1 MGSRRCL
8 VLQHGYSPASGSA
21 TLLMAAYLFP
31 FLSDAFLKLFAKI
44 YINSNNNPEKLLN
57 ENDHYDT
64 IGKYCEKRD
73 LHFGSVPSPRSILTP
88 TITRR
93 ERPLRHTHYRK
104 VLKFLKENDQYDT
117 LTIGKCYEERDPNL
131 ACVASSK
138 GQNDLELVN

>member
-8 VLQHGYSPASGSA
+8 VLKHGYSPASGST

-44 YINSNNNPEKLLN
+44 YIDSNNNPEKLLN

-64 IGKYCEKRD
+64 IGK
-73 LHFGSVPSPRSILTP
+73 
-88 TITRR
+88 
-93 ERPLRHTHYRK
+93 
-104 VLKFLKENDQYDT
+104 KFLKENDQYDT
-117 LTIGKCYEERDPNL
+117 LTVGKCCEERDPNL
-131 ACVASSK
+131 ACIASSK